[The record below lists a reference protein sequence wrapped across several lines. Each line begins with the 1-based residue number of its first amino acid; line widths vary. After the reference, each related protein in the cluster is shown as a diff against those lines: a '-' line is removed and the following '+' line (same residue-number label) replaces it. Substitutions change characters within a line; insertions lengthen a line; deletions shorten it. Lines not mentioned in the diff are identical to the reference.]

1 MYTRRGKIAESP
13 RASSSCSLRLVP
25 RVACTTIR
33 RQVPAD
39 DTSRLAAKLVVLM
52 TSAAVVALLVAEAAT
67 RLLDGYPLTTLR
79 LPLFAPEL
87 ATVTRPDPAQ
97 LAAAVGGA
105 PDADPRWIDDAPAH
119 AAPRADPALLA
130 LRSRHRHPEVP
141 EYNLYFVWN
150 AAFVNEQGCTDF
162 GADPAILRFLPQP
175 LIVFDPPDGSTH
187 PPYRQLPGTTT
198 PLGLTTNRFGFRG
211 PEIALDKPPRTV
223 RLAFLGAST
232 TLGFPIYPL
241 SYPEYVGHW
250 LNRWAERAG
259 QDVRFEIINA
269 GRAGISSTDIAAVA
283 RDEVIPLEPDLV
295 LYYEGANQFVL
306 DPSTNG
312 SAAAARWTK
321 GLPPGTWIRL
331 RIWPSQYSALV
342 RRIDRLI
349 HILAARGGQEPAKP
363 GHPPPWPDG
372 VDEQSPDITRADLPL
387 SLPVILHDLDTI
399 HAAVER
405 DGGELA
411 LASFVWLARDGLR
424 LDPVRQAPIYEML
437 NGRFWPYRY
446 SDVRRMA
453 DFQNRVFA
461 RYAAAHGVPFI
472 DVAGV
477 FPQDPAL
484 FLDAIHFNHEGTR
497 LQAWIV
503 FQALLPLVRDR
514 LASGTWPR
522 PDRVPLA
529 THPAFSATRAYTVP
543 CAR

>member
-1 MYTRRGKIAESP
+1 
-13 RASSSCSLRLVP
+13 
-25 RVACTTIR
+25 
-33 RQVPAD
+33 VPAH
-39 DTSRLAAKLVVLM
+39 DTLRRAAKLAALV
-52 TSAAVVALLVAEAAT
+52 TSATIVALLVAEAAT
-67 RLLDGYPLTTLR
+67 RLLDGYALTTLR
-79 LPLFAPEL
+79 LPVFAP
-87 ATVTRPDPAQ
+87 ASVTATRPDLAA
-97 LAAAVGGA
+97 LAAAVAEA
-105 PDADPRWIDDAPAH
+105 PDVDPHWIDDTPPH
-119 AAPRADPALLA
+119 AASRVDPALLA
-130 LRSRHRHPEVP
+130 LRGRLRHPEVP

-150 AAFVNEQGCTDF
+150 AVFANERGCGDADTDTAF
-162 GADPAILRFLPQP
+162 LRSLPQP
-175 LIVFDPPDGSTH
+175 LTVFDPPDGSAH
-187 PPYRQLPGTTT
+187 PPYRQLPETTT

-211 PEIALDKPPRTV
+211 PEIALDKPPGTV
-223 RLAFLGAST
+223 RIAFLGAST
-232 TLGFPIYPL
+232 TLGFPMYPL

-250 LNRWAERAG
+250 LNRWAERTG
-259 QDVRFEIINA
+259 RDVRFEIINA
-269 GRAGISSTDIAAVA
+269 GRAGMSSTDIAAVA

-295 LYYEGANQFVL
+295 LYYEGANQFGL

-331 RIWPSQYSALV
+331 RIWPSQYSALI
-342 RRIDRLI
+342 RRLDRAI
-349 HILAARGGQEPAKP
+349 HILAARGGREPTKP

-372 VDEQSPDITRADLPL
+372 LDEQSPDVTRADLPL

-399 HAAVER
+399 RAAVEH

-424 LDPVRQAPIYEML
+424 LDPVRQAHIYEML

-446 SDVRRMA
+446 ADVRRMA

-503 FQALLPLVRDR
+503 FQALLPLMRDR
-514 LASGTWPR
+514 LASGAWPR

-529 THPAFSATRAYTVP
+529 THPAFGATRAYTVP
-543 CAR
+543 CSR